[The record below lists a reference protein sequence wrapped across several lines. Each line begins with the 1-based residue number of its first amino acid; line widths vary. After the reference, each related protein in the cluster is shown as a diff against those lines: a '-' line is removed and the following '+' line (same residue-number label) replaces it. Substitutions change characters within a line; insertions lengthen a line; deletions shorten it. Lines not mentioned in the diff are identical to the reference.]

1 MRRSTVLRLVFLAW
15 PLLVGVAVTAA
26 PAPVH
31 KPKSPVVP
39 WVTGWDK
46 PVDSI
51 GDCRFD
57 KKGDKLT
64 ISVPG
69 RAGRATV
76 PQMLRE
82 IEGDFDITVRVT
94 ADFSPGGLEAGVLIS
109 DGTNDLRFGRG
120 SDRNN
125 SLIVRVSV
133 RNHTGVSASSVVGDN
148 LKPVY
153 IRVERR
159 KNVLTVKHRTDRQEW
174 SSPFGGHPGWVVPLP
189 KKLKVGVFAESM
201 APGTFEPVFDQ
212 FELTPAK

>member
-1 MRRSTVLRLVFLAW
+1 MRRSTALRLVLLAW
-15 PLLVGVAVTAA
+15 ALLFAVGVTAA
-26 PAPVH
+26 PAPVYRP
-31 KPKSPVVP
+31 KPTTP
-39 WVTGWDK
+39 WVTGWDM
-46 PVDSI
+46 PVDPI

-69 RAGRATV
+69 RAGRTTA
-76 PQMLRE
+76 PRMLRE
-82 IEGDFDITVRVT
+82 IEGDFDVTVRVT
-94 ADFSPGGLEAGVLIS
+94 GAFAQKGREAGVLIT

-120 SDRNN
+120 SDQNN
-125 SLIVRVSV
+125 SLIVAVSV
-133 RNHTGVSASSVVGDN
+133 RNRSGVSASSVVGDN

-174 SSPFGGHPGWVVPLP
+174 SLPFEGHSAWVAPLP
-189 KKLKVGVFAESM
+189 GKLKVGVFAESM
-201 APGTFEPVFDQ
+201 APGVFEPVFDQ